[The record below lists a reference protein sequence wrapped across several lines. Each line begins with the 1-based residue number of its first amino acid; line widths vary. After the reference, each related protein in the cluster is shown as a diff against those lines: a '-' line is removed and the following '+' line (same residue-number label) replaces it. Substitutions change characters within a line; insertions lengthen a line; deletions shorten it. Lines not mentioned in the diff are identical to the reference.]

1 MTKAKQTGT
10 DMRVNPL
17 GLLLTIAAILLP
29 IIWLPGINHKGD
41 MLALFSQ
48 YMGIAALIAMAI
60 VQFISTRWRPVEWLF
75 GGLDQG
81 YVFHKW
87 LGISA
92 MVFILIHDTVD
103 AEMNHLGG
111 QNLLEEFAETL
122 GELSLYGL
130 LILVVITIAT
140 FIPYHLWRWTHRLMG
155 FFFLAGAA
163 HYLFILKPFQNG
175 DPLGLY
181 TSAFCAL
188 GILCFS
194 YRLLPA
200 GMRPS
205 RRYVVENTETTGN
218 VLAVTLKPEGRPMRY
233 RAGQFAF
240 AGFEGA
246 EPHPFTISK
255 APSEDGHIR
264 MSIARLGDFTNRLHR
279 SLEVGA
285 SVQLE
290 GPYGHFERRNTGGRE
305 LWIGAGVGIT
315 PFLAWANDLG
325 PEDDPVH
332 LVYCVK
338 SETAAAH
345 LDELKGLADANP
357 NLTLHIHSSVTDGR
371 ADTDHILA
379 TTGQDAKGLTVAFC
393 GPKPMRQ
400 ALKEGFAKHGV
411 TGRRFKY
418 EEFEIRTGIG
428 LKKLAN
434 TMFNRIALPEK
445 IKKPARR

>member
-1 MTKAKQTGT
+1 
-10 DMRVNPL
+10 MRANPI
-17 GLLLTIAAILLP
+17 GLSLTIVAILLP
-29 IIWLPGINHKGD
+29 IIWLPGLNHKGD
-41 MLALFSQ
+41 TLALFSQ

-92 MVFILIHDTVD
+92 MAFILIHDTID

-111 QNLLEEFAETL
+111 QNLLEEIAETL

-130 LILVVITIAT
+130 LILVVITVAT

-181 TSAFCAL
+181 TSAFCVL
-188 GILCFS
+188 GIICFS

-200 GMRPS
+200 RMRPT
-205 RRYVVENTETTGN
+205 RAYTVESTETTGN
-218 VLAVTLKPEGRPMRY
+218 VLAVTLKPKGAPLRY

-240 AGFEGA
+240 ASFKGS

-255 APSEDGHIR
+255 APTEDGRIR
-264 MSIARLGDFTNRLHR
+264 MSIARLGDFTTRLHR
-279 SLEVGA
+279 NLELGSDVR
-285 SVQLE
+285 LE
-290 GPYGHFERRNTGGRE
+290 GPYGHFERRNSGGSE

-315 PFLAWANDLG
+315 PFLAWAHDLKV
-325 PEDDPVH
+325 EDDPVH

-338 SETAAAH
+338 SEPAAAH
-345 LDELKGLADANP
+345 LDELKSLAAEKA
-357 NLTLHIHSSVTDGR
+357 NLTLHVHSSATSGR
-371 ADTDHILA
+371 ADADRLVA
-379 TTGQDAKGLTVAFC
+379 LTGQQTQGLTVAFC
-393 GPKPMRQ
+393 GPKAMRQ
-400 ALKEGFAKHGV
+400 SLKEEFARNGV

-418 EEFEIRTGIG
+418 EEFEIRTGVG

-434 TMFNRIALPEK
+434 TLFNRVAIPER
-445 IKKPARR
+445 IKNQVSR

>member
-1 MTKAKQTGT
+1 
-10 DMRVNPL
+10 MRVHPL
-17 GLLLTIAAILLP
+17 GLLLTTIAILLP

-41 MLALFSQ
+41 TLALFSQ

-92 MVFILIHDTVD
+92 MAFILIHDTID

-155 FFFLAGAA
+155 FFFLAGAG

-181 TSAFCAL
+181 TSAFCVL
-188 GILCFS
+188 GIICFS

-200 GMRPS
+200 RMRPA
-205 RRYVVENTETTGN
+205 RRYSVESSETTGN
-218 VLAVTLKPEGRPMRY
+218 VLAVTLKPEGRPLRY

-240 AGFEGA
+240 ASFEGA

-255 APSEDGHIR
+255 APSDDGRIR
-264 MSIARLGDFTNRLHR
+264 MSIARLGDFTTRLHR
-279 SLEVGA
+279 NLETGSRVT
-285 SVQLE
+285 LE
-290 GPYGHFERRNTGGRE
+290 GPYGHFERRNTGGHD

-315 PFLAWANDLG
+315 PFLAWANALKA
-325 PEDDPVH
+325 EDDPAH

-338 SETAAAH
+338 SEAGAAH
-345 LDELKGLADANP
+345 LAELQALAAEKA
-357 NLTLHIHSSVTDGR
+357 NLTLHIHSSTTDGR
-371 ADTDHILA
+371 ADADGILK
-379 TTGQDAKGLTVAFC
+379 TTGLTTDKLTVAFC
-393 GPKPMRQ
+393 GPKPMRHS
-400 ALKEGFAKHGV
+400 LKDGFAKNGV

-418 EEFEIRTGIG
+418 EEFEIRTGVG

-434 TMFNRIALPEK
+434 SLFDSVALPER
-445 IKKPARR
+445 IKKQVSR

>member
-1 MTKAKQTGT
+1 
-10 DMRVNPL
+10 MRVNPI
-17 GLLLTIAAILLP
+17 GLLLTIVAILLP
-29 IIWLPGINHKGD
+29 IIWLPALNHKGD
-41 MLALFSQ
+41 TLALFSQ

-87 LGISA
+87 LGILS
-92 MVFILIHDTVD
+92 MLFILVHDTVD

-155 FFFLAGAA
+155 VFFLAGAA

-175 DPLGLY
+175 DPIGLY
-181 TSAFCAL
+181 TSAFCVL
-188 GILCFS
+188 GIICFS

-200 GMRPS
+200 GMRPA
-205 RRYVVENTETTGN
+205 RAYVVDSTEVTGN
-218 VLAVTLKPEGRPMRY
+218 ALAVTLKPEGRPLRY

-240 AGFEGA
+240 ASFVGS

-255 APSEDGHIR
+255 APTEDGSIR
-264 MSIARLGDFTNRLHR
+264 MSIARLGDFTTRLHR
-279 SLEVGA
+279 NLQAGA
-285 SVQLE
+285 KVSLE
-290 GPYGHFERRNTGGRE
+290 GPYGHFERRNTGGQE

-315 PFLAWANDLG
+315 PFLAWAHDLT
-325 PEDDPVH
+325 PEDDAAH

-338 SETAAAH
+338 SEAAAAH
-345 LDELKGLADANP
+345 LEELKALAAEKS
-357 NLTLHIHSSVTDGR
+357 NLTLHIHSSTTDGR
-371 ADTDHILA
+371 ADADSILA
-379 TTGQDAKGLTVAFC
+379 STGQSAGSLTVAFC
-393 GPKPMRQ
+393 GPKQMRQ
-400 ALKEGFAKHGV
+400 ALKEGFAKNGV
-411 TGRRFKY
+411 TGRKFKY
-418 EEFEIRTGIG
+418 EEFEIRTGVG
-428 LKKLAN
+428 LRKFAN
-434 TMFNRIALPEK
+434 LLFNRIAIPEQ
-445 IKKPARR
+445 IKAQARR